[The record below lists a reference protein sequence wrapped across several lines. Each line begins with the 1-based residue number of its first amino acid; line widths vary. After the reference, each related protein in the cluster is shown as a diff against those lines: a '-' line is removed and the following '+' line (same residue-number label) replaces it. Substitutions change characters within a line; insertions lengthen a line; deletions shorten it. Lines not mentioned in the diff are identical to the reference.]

1 MRDDSYLKR
10 LMADLDLWVREGLI
24 DEKTASALSAR
35 ARERAPSPS
44 SSPILS
50 SLAGLVIGL
59 GVITII
65 AANWSALNGVV
76 RLGLAALLISAAMLS
91 AGYLRDRAVYL
102 ASNITAAIA
111 VLLAGGGVVVIG
123 QLYHAS
129 STSSAFLSLW
139 TLIGLLITLMLRAPL
154 AGAGTALLALLWSL
168 FHIGETGELTRLPE
182 PIWVVP
188 VLAGLGVL
196 GWRWRSLGLLNII
209 FLSVIVWVSWN
220 VVELFLDE
228 YRGED
233 DIRVSYALAVL
244 WAVCALAAE
253 LGARSTAFFALRSIA
268 GWSAWT
274 AMLALLAGLGTE
286 RVLNSDIMM
295 GVAALSLAIFS
306 GLTAYGAAPGRRWI
320 RGAGVFGFIG
330 AAIIMFTYSTNLVTA
345 GVTLIVFGGALTA
358 LLIVT
363 NRMLMKARERAA

>member
-91 AGYLRDRAVYL
+91 AGYLRDRALYL

-233 DIRVSYALAVL
+233 DIRVSYALAAL

-253 LGARSTAFFALRSIA
+253 LGARSTALFALRSIA
-268 GWSAWT
+268 GWSVWT

>member
-10 LMADLDLWVREGLI
+10 LMADLDLWVRDGLI
-24 DEKTASALSAR
+24 DEMTAKALSAR
-35 ARERAPSPS
+35 AREQSPSPS
-44 SSPILS
+44 SSPILA

-76 RLGLAALLISAAMLS
+76 RLGLAGFLISAAMLS
-91 AGYLRDRAVYL
+91 AGYLRDRALYL

-129 STSSAFLSLW
+129 STGSAFLSLW
-139 TLIGLLITLMLRAPL
+139 TLIGLLITLVLRAPL
-154 AGAGTALLALLWSL
+154 AGAGAALLALLWSL
-168 FHIGETGELTRLPE
+168 FHFGEAGELTRLPE
-182 PIWVVP
+182 PIWVIP
-188 VLAGLGVL
+188 VLAGLGFL
-196 GWRWRSLGLLNII
+196 GWKWRSLGLLNIV
-209 FLSVIVWVSWN
+209 FLTVIVWVSWN

-228 YRGED
+228 FKGED
-233 DIRVSYALAVL
+233 DIRVAYALAAL
-244 WAVCALAAE
+244 WAVFALVAE
-253 LGARSTAFFALRSIA
+253 LIARSTTVFALRSFA

-274 AMLALLAGLGTE
+274 AMAALLAGLATE
-286 RVLNSDIMM
+286 RVLNSDYMM
-295 GVAALSLAIFS
+295 VIAALSLAIFS
-306 GLTAYGAAPGRRWI
+306 GLTAYGAAPGRRWL

-330 AAIIMFTYSTNLVTA
+330 AAIIIFTYSTNLVTA
-345 GVTLIVFGGALTA
+345 GFTLIVFGGALAA

-363 NRMLMKARERAA
+363 NRMLVKAREQAS

>member
-24 DEKTASALSAR
+24 DETTAKALSAR
-35 ARERAPSPS
+35 AREQSPSPS
-44 SSPILS
+44 SSPILA

-76 RLGLAALLISAAMLS
+76 RLGLAGLLISAAMLS
-91 AGYLRDRAVYL
+91 AGYLRDRALYL

-129 STSSAFLSLW
+129 STGSAFLSLW
-139 TLIGLLITLMLRAPL
+139 TLIGLLITLVLRAPL
-154 AGAGTALLALLWSL
+154 AGGGTALLALLWSL
-168 FHIGETGELTRLPE
+168 FHFGEAGELTRLPE
-182 PIWVVP
+182 PIWVIP
-188 VLAGLGVL
+188 VLAGLGFL
-196 GWRWRSLGLLNII
+196 GWRWRSLGLLNIV
-209 FLSVIVWVSWN
+209 FLTVILWVSWN

-228 YRGED
+228 FRGED
-233 DIRVSYALAVL
+233 DIRVAYALAAL
-244 WAVCALAAE
+244 WAVFALVAE
-253 LGARSTAFFALRSIA
+253 LIARSTTVFALRSFA

-274 AMLALLAGLGTE
+274 AMAALLAGLATE
-286 RVLNSDIMM
+286 RVLNSDYMM
-295 GVAALSLAIFS
+295 VIAALSLAIFS
-306 GLTAYGAAPGRRWI
+306 GLTAYGAAPGRRWL

-330 AAIIMFTYSTNLVTA
+330 AAIIIFTYSTNLVTA
-345 GVTLIVFGGALTA
+345 GFTLIVFGGALAA

-363 NRMLMKARERAA
+363 NRMLVKAREQAS